1 MSVSWLELTL
11 SNLCVSSA
19 LALVAYAV
27 HRHGRHPLLAHALW
41 LGVLLKLV
49 TPPVLTVPLI
59 PFESPALSAE
69 LARVEEQLASLAT
82 PAIGGAEIRTLRLIG
97 ADEATTTMTGKG
109 PPLRGAA
116 GWAWLLGSALAL
128 AISLFRVVQFHVA
141 MRRAAAPAPAEL
153 QGLSNR
159 VSRSLGLR
167 RSPPVL
173 TTTARITPYVWWFGG
188 PPQVV
193 VPSPLVKSLPPA
205 QLQLVLA
212 HELAHIRRRDHWV
225 RWVEWLSGVAFWWNP
240 VTWWARH
247 HLRAAEELAC
257 DAVVLSTV
265 QPDQRRYAGTLLAVA
280 EFLSTEG
287 VRPPLVASTL
297 TRGEELEA
305 RIHMILSDRLPRT
318 PRWLLSA
325 SLALGVLCLPMSV
338 AYAQDFEAVQRR
350 LASAVEAGELT
361 QAQAWTM
368 MEALRR
374 ASTDKP
380 ARADVDKRA
389 LRERYATMEQRV
401 EAGIKAG
408 KITREQG
415 DARLAE
421 ARKSMFGGATKASV
435 EPDLRAKRER
445 YAEYE
450 KGLMARV
457 QKGAMTKAEADVKLK
472 EAREKM
478 FGSVAR
484 KADGAAAADARAMRE
499 RYAEYEEILEARV
512 QQGAMTK
519 AEAGAKLKEAR
530 ESMFGDAA
538 KGEVAPDMRAKRER
552 YAEYERSLMARVK
565 TGAMSKEEA
574 DAKLLDAHGKM
585 FGSDARK
592 ADGAAAADARAM
604 RARYAE
610 YEKGLMARVQ
620 KGAMTKEEAGA
631 KLKEAR
637 EKMSGSVER
646 AKGKAQA
653 DEKATAARYEA
664 LETRIKA
671 AVESGR
677 LTEEE
682 GKARLRQAKE
692 RMAEGAKGDQPGGD
706 KAKRDQD
713 ALRDRYA
720 EYEMRLKAAVDK
732 GEMTADEDA
741 TKLKE
746 ARERMSGDR
755 R

>member
-1 MSVSWLELTL
+1 M
-11 SNLCVSSA
+11 
-19 LALVAYAV
+19 
-27 HRHGRHPLLAHALW
+27 
-41 LGVLLKLV
+41 
-49 TPPVLTVPLI
+49 
-59 PFESPALSAE
+59 
-69 LARVEEQLASLAT
+69 
-82 PAIGGAEIRTLRLIG
+82 
-97 ADEATTTMTGKG
+97 
-109 PPLRGAA
+109 
-116 GWAWLLGSALAL
+116 GSALAL

-153 QGLSNR
+153 QELSDR
-159 VSRSLGLR
+159 VSRSLGLH
-167 RSPPVL
+167 RSPPLL

-188 PPQVV
+188 APRVV
-193 VPSPLVKSLPPA
+193 VPSPLVRSLSPA
-205 QLQLVLA
+205 QLRLVLA

-240 VTWWARH
+240 ITWWARY

-265 QPDQRRYAGTLLAVA
+265 QPDQRRYASSLLAVA

-297 TRGEELEA
+297 TSGEELEA

-325 SLALGVLCLPMSV
+325 SLALGVLCLPMSI

-350 LASAVEAGELT
+350 LTSAVEAGELT
-361 QAQAWTM
+361 QAQARTM

-380 ARADVDKRA
+380 ARAEVDTRA
-389 LRERYATMEQRV
+389 LRERYAAMEQRV

-421 ARKSMFGGATKASV
+421 ARKSMFGDAAKAKV
-435 EPDLRAKRER
+435 EPDMRAKRER

-450 KGLMARV
+450 EILEARV
-457 QKGAMTKAEADVKLK
+457 QQGSMTKEEADAKLK
-472 EAREKM
+472 EARESM
-478 FGSVAR
+478 FGDAAKGKVQPDMRAKRERYAEYERGLMARVKTGTMSKKEADAKLLDARGKIFGRDAR

-499 RYAEYEEILEARV
+499 RYAEYE
-512 QQGAMTK
+512 
-519 AEAGAKLKEAR
+519 
-530 ESMFGDAA
+530 
-538 KGEVAPDMRAKRER
+538 
-552 YAEYERSLMARVK
+552 
-565 TGAMSKEEA
+565 
-574 DAKLLDAHGKM
+574 
-585 FGSDARK
+585 
-592 ADGAAAADARAM
+592 
-604 RARYAE
+604 
-610 YEKGLMARVQ
+610 KGLMARVL
-620 KGAMTKEEAGA
+620 KGAMTKDEADA

-637 EKMSGSVER
+637 EKMFGGAER
-646 AKGKAQA
+646 AEGKAQA

-682 GKARLRQAKE
+682 GMARLRQAKE
-692 RMAEGAKGDQPGGD
+692 RMSEGAKKGPASERAKGDQPGGD
-706 KAKRDQD
+706 KPKRDQD
-713 ALRDRYA
+713 ALRARYA
-720 EYEMRLKAAVDK
+720 EYEKHLKAAVDK
-732 GEMTADEDA
+732 GEMTADEAA

-746 ARERMSGDR
+746 AREKMFGDR